1 MLIILGEVI
10 FMVLIIYM
18 VDLNLFLFFRN
29 EVLLCIDYIIKE
41 EVSFE

>member
-1 MLIILGEVI
+1 MILGDVI

-18 VDLNLFLFFRN
+18 VDLNLFLFLRN
-29 EVLLCIDYIIKE
+29 EVLLCIDYILKE

>member
-1 MLIILGEVI
+1 MILGDVI

-18 VDLNLFLFFRN
+18 VDLNLFLFLRN

-41 EVSFE
+41 EVSFD

>member
-29 EVLLCIDYIIKE
+29 EVLLCIDYILKE

>member
-18 VDLNLFLFFRN
+18 IDLNIFLFLRN

-41 EVSFE
+41 EVGFE

>member
-1 MLIILGEVI
+1 MILGDVI

-18 VDLNLFLFFRN
+18 VDLNLFLFLRN